1 MAVSDAPVL
10 ATDPLATART
20 LAESFAAESAER
32 DRERRFP
39 HDEMAEL
46 KASGLLGLRL
56 PAALGGGEVD
66 IATVVSVTAELAVG
80 DPNIAQMF
88 LIHGYA
94 EELITALPHSDVKTH
109 LAARVL
115 GGEFSTNAFNEI
127 GTKTI
132 MEFRTVVSRD
142 DSGAHRINGKK
153 FYATGSLA
161 GDLMYVVT
169 MTDDEEPQLK
179 ICWVDTDAPG
189 VVIHDD
195 WRGMGQRTT
204 ASGTIELNDVPVDED
219 HITSVDHLMTPESLF
234 GNFGQV
240 SFSAIFLGMAKGAL
254 RDGFEFVRTRARVRS
269 ESSADEAREDPYVM
283 MRAGELESTLAAAEG
298 ALALAV
304 EARADAERAGTI
316 EARNAASIAAGHA
329 KVVTGQAALD
339 ISEGIFRICGAS
351 ASLEKYGLD
360 RHWRNA
366 RTLTLHD
373 PMDYKLRFAGDFVLN
388 GTAPPISPY
397 T

>member
-1 MAVSDAPVL
+1 MV
-10 ATDPLATART
+10 DPLATARS

-39 HDEMAEL
+39 ANEMAQL

-66 IATVVSVTAELAVG
+66 IATIVRVTGELAVG

-88 LIHGYA
+88 LIHYYA
-94 EELITALPHSDVKTH
+94 EELIAALPDSDVKAQ

-115 GGEFSTNAFNEI
+115 AGEFSTNAFNEI
-127 GTKTI
+127 GTRTI

-142 DSGAHRINGKK
+142 DTGTYRINGKK

-169 MTDDEEPQLK
+169 MTDDDEPQLK

-204 ASGTIELNDVPVDED
+204 ASGTIELNDVPVAEEY
-219 HITSVDHLMTPESLF
+219 ITAVDHLMTPESLF

-254 RDGFEFVRTRARVRS
+254 RDGFEFEFVRTRAR
-269 ESSADEAREDPYVM
+269 DPS
-283 MRAGELESTLAAAEG
+283 R
-298 ALALAV
+298 
-304 EARADAERAGTI
+304 
-316 EARNAASIAAGHA
+316 
-329 KVVTGQAALD
+329 
-339 ISEGIFRICGAS
+339 
-351 ASLEKYGLD
+351 
-360 RHWRNA
+360 A
-366 RTLTLHD
+366 RTKPARIHT
-373 PMDYKLRFAGDFVLN
+373 
-388 GTAPPISPY
+388 
-397 T
+397 

>member
-1 MAVSDAPVL
+1 ML
-10 ATDPLATART
+10 A
-20 LAESFAAESAER
+20 
-32 DRERRFP
+32 
-39 HDEMAEL
+39 
-46 KASGLLGLRL
+46 
-56 PAALGGGEVD
+56 
-66 IATVVSVTAELAVG
+66 
-80 DPNIAQMF
+80 
-88 LIHGYA
+88 
-94 EELITALPHSDVKTH
+94 
-109 LAARVL
+109 
-115 GGEFSTNAFNEI
+115 GEFSTNAFNEI

-142 DSGAHRINGKK
+142 DSGAYRINGKK

-169 MTDDEEPQLK
+169 MTDDDEPQLK

-254 RDGFEFVRTRARVRS
+254 RDGFEFVRTRARREIGV
-269 ESSADEAREDPYVM
+269 ECEDEAREDPYVM
-283 MRAGELESTLAAAEG
+283 MRAGELESMLAAAEG

-304 EARADAERAGTI
+304 DARADAERAGTI

-351 ASLEKYGLD
+351 ASPREVRPRPALAQRADVDPSRSDGLQD
-360 RHWRNA
+360 ALCRRLYAQWDCAAYLAVYVAATRA
-366 RTLTLHD
+366 R
-373 PMDYKLRFAGDFVLN
+373 RVA
-388 GTAPPISPY
+388 
-397 T
+397 